1 MTTTN
6 TTYTAEEVAQHNT
19 AEDCWCII
27 GTSSDSDTKTI
38 YDLTSYLELH
48 PGGSEI
54 LEDVAGTDASDVFQD
69 IGHSEVAL
77 RAMSKYA
84 IGTLKESGQGAKK
97 PPTRTAQ
104 AQEFL
109 GALMDTSGT
118 GGASFSPNIYPRP
131 IYPPAGQVCLGFLTS
146 HIRQPLLSAL
156 FAKFIFGPL
165 FLLVASF
172 CLSCGL
178 SERFFFCFC
187 ATALHEILYYS
198 INCMFLAFDH
208 YGIFEQYKLDR
219 TAAMEI
225 KEGLLQS
232 TIEKALSGHLISQPL
247 VLWFAYPVAK
257 YCGMPAVTAPFPSVF
272 ELYIAFLGSKLVFDW
287 AFYWAH
293 RALHHKVIYRFIHKQ
308 HHSWVGTTGF
318 AAEYAHF
325 LESLLSNQI
334 PTFIVWF
341 VGGFHMV
348 AFMASLVIKLES
360 TYEKHSGYCFHGSW
374 LQKIG
379 LTNSGGA
386 AFHDFHHTKNRGNF
400 GSLYIDYLFGTMDGW
415 VAGGG
420 LEGYINLRHEE
431 MKEEDQRKIADEK
444 VKRG

>member
-1 MTTTN
+1 MTTAN
-6 TTYTAEEVAQHNT
+6 TSYTTEEVARHNT
-19 AEDCWCII
+19 VEDCWCII
-27 GTSSDSDTKTI
+27 ASGDSDKKQI
-38 YDLTSYLELH
+38 YDLTSYLQLH

-54 LEDVAGTDASDVFQD
+54 LEDVAGTDATNVFKD
-69 IGHSEVAL
+69 IGHSDIAL
-77 RAMSKYA
+77 RAMARYA
-84 IGTLKESGQGAKK
+84 IGTLKDADQGVQKTI
-97 PPTRTAQ
+97 TRSEQ
-104 AQEFL
+104 VQGFL
-109 GALMDTSGT
+109 DAMMDTSGT

-131 IYPPAGQVCLGFLTS
+131 AYPPAAHVFGGFLKT

-165 FLLVASF
+165 FVAAASF
-172 CLSCGL
+172 CVSCGL

-187 ATALHEILYYS
+187 ATALHEIMYYS
-198 INCMFLAFDH
+198 VNCTFLAFDH
-208 YGIFEQYKLDR
+208 FGIFEEYKLDR

-225 KEGLLQS
+225 KEGLLQ
-232 TIEKALSGHLISQPL
+232 TTVEKALSGHLIAQPIT
-247 VLWFAYPVAK
+247 LWFAHPVAK
-257 YCGMPAVTAPFPSVF
+257 YFGMPAMTAPLPSVSN
-272 ELYIAFLGSKLVFDW
+272 LYIAFLGAKLIFDW
-287 AFYWAH
+287 TFYWAH
-293 RALHHKVIYRFIHKQ
+293 RALHHKVVYRYIHKQ

-325 LESLLSNQI
+325 LESLLSNQL

-341 VGGFHMV
+341 LGGFHMV
-348 AFMASLVIKLES
+348 AFMANLVVKLQS

-400 GSLYIDYLFGTMDGW
+400 GALYIDYLFGTMDGW
-415 VAGGG
+415 LVLGG

-431 MKEEDQRKIADEK
+431 NKKEDGNVRDNK